1 VGEGGSRGVGEG
13 ERNSVSPITNYHS
26 PIMEATGWE
35 INQKGEV
42 ELVANEKG
50 TIADNPLNSRPSC
63 GVQ

>member
-1 VGEGGSRGVGEG
+1 VGEG